1 VLLLD
6 THAFVWLV
14 TNSAKLGKQARRHAS
29 RGAHVSA
36 ITFWEMEML
45 AEAGRIR
52 LGMTV
57 SEARDVVLRANI
69 TEVPIDGTIAMT
81 AARLGMHGDPGD
93 RFIVAT
99 AQILG
104 ATLMTS
110 DAKIGALG
118 SVRTVDPR
126 K

>member
-1 VLLLD
+1 MLVLD

-14 TNSAKLGKQARRHAS
+14 TGSAKLGKQARRHLS

-45 AEAGRIR
+45 AGAGRIR
-52 LGMTV
+52 IGMTV
-57 SEARDVVLRANI
+57 SEARDVALRANV
-69 TEVPIDGTIAMT
+69 TEVPIDGVIAMT
-81 AARLGMHGDPGD
+81 AARLAMHGDPGD

-99 AQILG
+99 AQTLG
-104 ATLMTS
+104 ATLMTA
-110 DAKIGALG
+110 DENIDGLG
-118 SVRTVDPR
+118 WVRTVDPR